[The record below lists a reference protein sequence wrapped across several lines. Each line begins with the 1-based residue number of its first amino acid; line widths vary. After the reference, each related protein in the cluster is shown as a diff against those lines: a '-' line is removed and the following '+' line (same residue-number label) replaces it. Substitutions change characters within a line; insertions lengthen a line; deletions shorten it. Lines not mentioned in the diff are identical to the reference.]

1 MRNREAARYARGAA
15 MAAGLIVL
23 IVTGVYV
30 ERAIRRSRARHAAPP
45 MVSVTVEHKSSAFS
59 FKQEEN
65 GRTLFAVRAS
75 EETQF
80 KDGGRAVL
88 EDVWITVY
96 GRDGNSNDNIHT
108 HECSYEPDSGAVQC
122 AGEVQIDVQD
132 ARPASAQPAGKPIEV
147 KTRNLTFNRE
157 TGEASTPAAVEFS
170 FAAGEGRGVGIVY
183 STHDA
188 TVRVEHAVEFDMA
201 ASERTGGLP
210 VHVTGSSLEIRRK
223 DHRVVLEGPVIARQ
237 GDRELSADDISV
249 VLDSDF
255 HAQDAVAEGHP
266 ALQGA
271 ENGAK
276 FSVAADKFE
285 ALLSPAGWVK
295 SVIADGNVTG
305 SRQASAGTDHFSAS
319 RVEFAMLPEHNL
331 IKDMTASG
339 GVDADSRQNGNFQR
353 LETDALRVTFTAGRS
368 PDQQRVES
376 AETLAP
382 ATIESRTGAEDTQVR
397 AKKFVAQMDAK
408 GRLEKLLGHSGV
420 EMRRQV
426 GKAAAQTGSA
436 EELAATFAAGS
447 TWATLDESGNVR
459 LQQDDRQVTAA
470 RARVVRST
478 GMITLDGSPVLSD
491 SMSRSTA
498 QSVVI
503 NQGTGEMSATGGVVS
518 TYLPASAKDAISLGS
533 GAAHISADALTG
545 SNASGHVVY
554 AGHARIWQGDAV
566 LDAAQIELWRDK
578 KMMQAKGEV
587 VAVFPQASGSLAM
600 PTMPATPSVKRTSSP
615 SSGSSGPTLWKV
627 RAPMLTY
634 WSDLGKA
641 HLEGGVTA
649 SSSQGSLDSRT
660 LDVFLAPVG
669 ATAATTATTTTGA
682 AGLSSIGG
690 SRQLDRVLAQG
701 GVVVKQGDR
710 RASAEQAEYT
720 AADEKFVL
728 SGGEPSITDAASD
741 TTTGHSLTFFVAN
754 DTILIDSQSGSRTL
768 TKHRVEK

>member
-1 MRNREAARYARGAA
+1 

-23 IVTGVYV
+23 IVAGVYV

-65 GRTLFAVRAS
+65 GRTLFTVRAS

-108 HECSYEPDSGAVQC
+108 HECSYEPDSGAVRC

-132 ARPASAQPAGKPIEV
+132 ARPASALAAGKPIEV

-170 FAAGEGRGVGIVY
+170 FAAGEGRGVGVVY

-266 ALQGA
+266 ALQA
-271 ENGAK
+271 TENGAK

-295 SVIADGNVTG
+295 SVTADGNVTG
-305 SRQASAGTDHFSAS
+305 SRQTSAGTDHFSAS
-319 RVEFAMLPEHNL
+319 RVDFAMLPERNL

-339 GVDADSRQNGNFQR
+339 GVDADSRQNGNFQH
-353 LETDALRVTFTAGRS
+353 LKTDALRVIFAAGRS
-368 PDQQRVES
+368 TDQQRVES

-382 ATIESRTGAEDTQVR
+382 ATIESRTGEEDTQVR

-408 GRLEKLLGHSGV
+408 GRLEKLLGHAGV

-459 LQQDDRQVTAA
+459 VQQDDRQVTAA

-478 GMITLDGSPVLSD
+478 GLITLDGSPVLSD

-518 TYLPASAKDAISLGS
+518 TYLPASDKDAISLGS

-600 PTMPATPSVKRTSSP
+600 PAMTSVKPSSSP

-660 LDVFLAPVG
+660 LDVFLAPAG
-669 ATAATTATTTTGA
+669 ATIAITAAATAVTKAGA
-682 AGLSSIGG
+682 AGPPSIGG
-690 SRQLDRVLAQG
+690 ARQLDRVLAQG

-710 RASAEQAEYT
+710 RASAEQAEYI

>member
-1 MRNREAARYARGAA
+1 
-15 MAAGLIVL
+15 
-23 IVTGVYV
+23 
-30 ERAIRRSRARHAAPP
+30 
-45 MVSVTVEHKSSAFS
+45 
-59 FKQEEN
+59 
-65 GRTLFAVRAS
+65 
-75 EETQF
+75 
-80 KDGGRAVL
+80 
-88 EDVWITVY
+88 
-96 GRDGNSNDNIHT
+96 
-108 HECSYEPDSGAVQC
+108 
-122 AGEVQIDVQD
+122 
-132 ARPASAQPAGKPIEV
+132 
-147 KTRNLTFNRE
+147 
-157 TGEASTPAAVEFS
+157 
-170 FAAGEGRGVGIVY
+170 
-183 STHDA
+183 
-188 TVRVEHAVEFDMA
+188 
-201 ASERTGGLP
+201 
-210 VHVTGSSLEIRRK
+210 
-223 DHRVVLEGPVIARQ
+223 
-237 GDRELSADDISV
+237 
-249 VLDSDF
+249 
-255 HAQDAVAEGHP
+255 
-266 ALQGA
+266 
-271 ENGAK
+271 
-276 FSVAADKFE
+276 
-285 ALLSPAGWVK
+285 
-295 SVIADGNVTG
+295 
-305 SRQASAGTDHFSAS
+305 
-319 RVEFAMLPEHNL
+319 
-331 IKDMTASG
+331 MTASG
-339 GVDADSRQNGNFQR
+339 GVDADSRQNGNFQH
-353 LETDALRVTFTAGRS
+353 LKTDALRVIFAAGRS
-368 PDQQRVES
+368 TDQQRVES

-382 ATIESRTGAEDTQVR
+382 ATIESRTGEEDTQVR
-397 AKKFVAQMDAK
+397 AKEFVAQMDAK
-408 GRLEKLLGHSGV
+408 GRLEKLLGHAGV

-447 TWATLDESGNVR
+447 AWATLDESGNVR

-478 GMITLDGSPVLSD
+478 GLITLDGSPVLSD

-503 NQGTGEMSATGGVVS
+503 NQSTGEMSATGGVVS
-518 TYLPASAKDAISLGS
+518 TYLPASDKDAISLGS

-600 PTMPATPSVKRTSSP
+600 PTMPSVKPASSP
-615 SSGSSGPTLWKV
+615 SSGGSGPTLWKV

-649 SSSQGSLDSRT
+649 SSTQGSLDSRT
-660 LDVFLAPVG
+660 LDVFLAPAG
-669 ATAATTATTTTGA
+669 ATAAATTAGA

-690 SRQLDRVLAQG
+690 ARQLDRVLAQG

>member
-1 MRNREAARYARGAA
+1 

-23 IVTGVYV
+23 IVTSVYV
-30 ERAIRRSRARHAAPP
+30 ERAIRQSHARHTAPP
-45 MVSVTVEHKSSAFS
+45 MVSVAVEHKSSAFS

-65 GRTLFAVRAS
+65 GRTLFTVRAS

-108 HECSYEPDSGAVQC
+108 HECSYEPDTGAVQC

-132 ARPASAQPAGKPIEV
+132 ARPASAQAAGKSIEV

-170 FAAGEGRGVGIVY
+170 FPAGKGRGVGVVY

-201 ASERTGGLP
+201 ATERTGGLP
-210 VHVTGSSLEIRRK
+210 VHVTGSGLEIRRK

-266 ALQGA
+266 ALQGT
-271 ENGAK
+271 ESGAK

-285 ALLSPAGWVK
+285 ALLSPAGWVE
-295 SVIADGNVTG
+295 SVVADGNVTG
-305 SRQASAGTDHFSAS
+305 SRQASPGTDHFSAS

-331 IKDMTASG
+331 IKDMTVSG
-339 GVDADSRQNGNFQR
+339 GVDADSRQNGNFQH
-353 LETDALRVTFTAGRS
+353 LKADALHVTFAASGST
-368 PDQQRVES
+368 DQQRVES
-376 AETLAP
+376 AETLGP
-382 ATIESRTGAEDTQVR
+382 ATIESKTGEEDTQLR
-397 AKKFVAQMDAK
+397 AKKFVAQVDAK

-420 EMRRQV
+420 EVRRQV
-426 GKAAAQTGSA
+426 GKAAPQTGSA
-436 EELAATFAAGS
+436 DELAATFAAGS
-447 TWATLDESGNVR
+447 AWATLDESGNVR
-459 LQQDDRQVTAA
+459 LQQDDREVTAA

-503 NQGTGEMSATGGVVS
+503 NQATGEMSATGGVVS
-518 TYLPASAKDAISLGS
+518 TYLPASEKDAISLGS
-533 GAAHISADALTG
+533 GAAHISADALSG
-545 SNASGHVVY
+545 STASGHVVY

-578 KMMQAKGEV
+578 KMMQATGKV

-600 PTMPATPSVKRTSSP
+600 PAMPSVKRASSP

-634 WSDLGKA
+634 WGDLGKT
-641 HLEGGVTA
+641 HLEGGVNA

-660 LDVFLAPVG
+660 LDVFLAP
-669 ATAATTATTTTGA
+669 ARATEATTAATTAGA
-682 AGLSSIGG
+682 AGASIGG
-690 SRQLDRVLAQG
+690 ARQLDRVLAQG
-701 GVVVKQGDR
+701 GVVVRQGDR

-720 AADEKFVL
+720 AADQKFVL

-754 DTILIDSQSGSRTL
+754 DTILIDSQNGSRTL

>member
-23 IVTGVYV
+23 VVTGAYV
-30 ERAIRRSRARHAAPP
+30 ERAIRQSRARHTAPP
-45 MVSVTVEHKSSAFS
+45 MVSVAVEHQSSAFS

-65 GRTLFAVRAS
+65 GRTLFTVRAS

-108 HECSYEPDSGAVQC
+108 HECSYEPETGAVRC

-132 ARPASAQPAGKPIEV
+132 AHPESAQPAGKPIEV
-147 KTRNLTFNRE
+147 RTRNLTFNRE
-157 TGEASTPAAVEFS
+157 TGEASTPAPVEFS
-170 FAAGEGRGVGIVY
+170 FPAGEGRGVGVVY

-210 VHVTGSSLEIRRK
+210 VHITGSSLEILRK
-223 DHRVVLEGPVIARQ
+223 EHRVVLEGPVIARQ

-249 VLDSDF
+249 GLDSDF

-266 ALQGA
+266 ALQA
-271 ENGAK
+271 KERGAK
-276 FSVAADKFE
+276 FSAAAGKFE
-285 ALLSPAGWVK
+285 ALLSPAGWIER
-295 SVIADGNVTG
+295 VIADGNVTG
-305 SRQASAGTDHFSAS
+305 SRQTSAGTDHFSAS
-319 RVEFAMLPEHNL
+319 RVEFAMLPERNL
-331 IKDMTASG
+331 IKDMTAGG
-339 GVDADSRQNGNFQR
+339 GVDADSQQNGNFQ
-353 LETDALRVTFTAGRS
+353 LLKTDALRVTFAPGRS
-368 PDQQRVES
+368 TDQQRVES

-382 ATIESRTGAEDTQVR
+382 ATIESKTGDEDTQLR
-397 AKKFVAQMDAK
+397 AKEFVAQVGAK

-420 EMRRQV
+420 EVRRQV
-426 GKAAAQTGSA
+426 GKAAPQSGSA

-447 TWATLDESGNVR
+447 AWATLDESGNVR

-478 GMITLDGSPVLSD
+478 GVITLDGSPVLSD

-498 QSVVI
+498 RSVVI
-503 NQGTGEMSATGGVVS
+503 NQESGEISATGGVVS
-518 TYLPASAKDAISLGS
+518 TYLPTSEKDAISLGS
-533 GAAHISADALTG
+533 GAAHISSDTLSG

-554 AGHARIWQGDAV
+554 AGHARIWQGDSV

-578 KMMQAKGEV
+578 KMMQATGEV

-600 PTMPATPSVKRTSSP
+600 PSGKPSALQ
-615 SSGSSGPTLWKV
+615 SSGNSGPTLWKV
-627 RAPMLTY
+627 CAPTLTY

-649 SSSQGSLDSRT
+649 SSSQGSLESRT
-660 LDVFLAPVG
+660 LDVFLAPAG
-669 ATAATTATTTTGA
+669 ATTATPTGA
-682 AGLSSIGG
+682 AGSSIGG
-690 SRQLDRVLAQG
+690 ARQLDRVLAQG
-701 GVVVKQGDR
+701 GVVVRQGDR
-710 RASAEQAEYT
+710 RAMAEQAEYT

-728 SGGEPSITDAASD
+728 SGGDPSITDAGSD

-754 DTILIDSQSGSRTL
+754 DTILIDSQNGSRTL